1 MEIKWI
7 IFRKNFFVE
16 KCVLEIQK
24 ILTKRGKRDE

>member
-16 KCVLEIQK
+16 KSILEIQK